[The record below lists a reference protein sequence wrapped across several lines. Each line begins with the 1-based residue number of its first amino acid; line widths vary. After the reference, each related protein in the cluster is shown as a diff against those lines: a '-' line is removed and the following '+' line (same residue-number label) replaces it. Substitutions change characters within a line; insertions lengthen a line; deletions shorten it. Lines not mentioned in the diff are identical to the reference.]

1 MKNVT
6 NHSRRIYAIG
16 LLAVGVFTS
25 GKLLAFDASSVIQ
38 VQITGTIIATSC
50 TVDVPQEVNLGQI
63 SRQDLS
69 VPGGNSGTMVVAL
82 KLSQCSPQLTQATV
96 SFTGVPYTDD
106 PAYASAIYANE
117 MTDGAKDIGL
127 QLFNIDGKTLVN
139 LANGVSYSFPVQTE
153 THAGLL
159 SIGARMYSPHG
170 TPTAGDF
177 KSAVTVNFTYQ

>member
-6 NHSRRIYAIG
+6 NRVN
-16 LLAVGVFTS
+16 LASAVALMALCVIPS
-25 GKLLAFDASSVIQ
+25 GKLLAFDASSVVQ
-38 VQITGTIIATSC
+38 VQVTGTIIASSC
-50 TVDVPQEVNLGQI
+50 QVEVPQEVSLGQI

-69 VPGGNSGTMVVAL
+69 VPGGNSSTMVVAL
-82 KLSQCSPQLTQATV
+82 KLSQCSPQLTRATV
-96 SFTGVPYTDD
+96 SFTGMPYTDD
-106 PAYASAIYANE
+106 PAYANAIYANE
-117 MTDGAKDIGL
+117 MADGAKDIGL
-127 QLFNIDGKTLVN
+127 QLFNIDGKALVN